1 MTEKNKYSA
10 GASST
15 DDNHTSTSIDQR
27 EQRETSIPSTGQ
39 TDAPTEAQVS
49 ETTEPVNASKA
60 MRNGQVNH
68 PDDFYQQVLRSF
80 QEEEYTQS
88 EIEERQKAWQHFE
101 EPEKQTEDKRFF
113 NDFPS
118 YFFAGFWIRL
128 SAFLVDLLVIR
139 AITQIT
145 IGSIYNLANL
155 TATNQ
160 RFGLY
165 NICALGIHLGYF
177 VLMTK
182 LNHGQTIGKMLFGI
196 RVISFVEEELSWQTV
211 LIRELCGRYVLQFNV
226 FFYLGYLPI
235 IFNKNKQQA
244 ADYFAETSVVT
255 INLIKAFNKQVDANH
270 AMVGA
275 QN

>member
-1 MTEKNKYSA
+1 MTDKNKYSA
-10 GASST
+10 AASST

-27 EQRETSIPSTGQ
+27 EQRETSTPSTGH
-39 TDAPTEAQVS
+39 TDVRTEAQVS
-49 ETTEPVNASKA
+49 ETAEPVNASKA
-60 MRNGQVNH
+60 MKNAQVNH
-68 PDDFYQQVLRSF
+68 PDDFYQQVLTSF
-80 QEEEYTQS
+80 QEEEYNQS

-165 NICALGIHLGYF
+165 NICALGIYLGYF

-270 AMVGA
+270 AMVSA

>member
-10 GASST
+10 GTSSG
-15 DDNHTSTSIDQR
+15 DDNHTSSSIDQR
-27 EQRETSIPSTGQ
+27 EQRETSTPSTNH
-39 TDAPTEAQVS
+39 TDVPTETQVS
-49 ETTEPVNASKA
+49 ETTEPVTANKA
-60 MRNGQVNH
+60 MRNTQVNH
-68 PDDFYQQVLRSF
+68 PDDFYQQVLTSF
-80 QEEEYTQS
+80 REEEYTQS
-88 EIEERQKAWQHFE
+88 EIEEKQQAWQRYE
-101 EPEKQTEDKRFF
+101 EPEKQAEDKRFF

-118 YFFAGFWIRL
+118 YFFAGFWIRFF
-128 SAFLVDLLVIR
+128 AYLVDVLVIR

-165 NICALGIHLGYF
+165 NICALAIYLGYF

-196 RVISFVEEELSWQTV
+196 RVVSFVEEELSWQTV
-211 LIRELCGRYVLQFNV
+211 LIRELCGRYVLQFNL

-235 IFNKNKQQA
+235 VFNKNKQQA

-270 AMVGA
+270 VMSGA

>member
-10 GASST
+10 GAPST

-27 EQRETSIPSTGQ
+27 EQRETSTPATGQ
-39 TDAPTEAQVS
+39 TDVPTEAQVS

-68 PDDFYQQVLRSF
+68 PDDFYQQVLTSF
-80 QEEEYTQS
+80 KEEEYTKS

-101 EPEKQTEDKRFF
+101 EPKKQTEDKRFF

-128 SAFLVDLLVIR
+128 FAFLVDLLVIR

-165 NICALGIHLGYF
+165 NICALVIYLGYF

-270 AMVGA
+270 VMVGA

>member
-49 ETTEPVNASKA
+49 ETTEPVNASEA

-165 NICALGIHLGYF
+165 NICALGIYLGYF

>member
-165 NICALGIHLGYF
+165 NICALGIYLGYF

>member
-49 ETTEPVNASKA
+49 ETTEPVNASKT

-68 PDDFYQQVLRSF
+68 PDDFYQQVLTSF

-165 NICALGIHLGYF
+165 NICALGIYLGYF

-211 LIRELCGRYVLQFNV
+211 LIREFCGRYVLQFNV
-226 FFYLGYLPI
+226 FFYLGYLPL

>member
-15 DDNHTSTSIDQR
+15 DNNHTSTSIDQR

-165 NICALGIHLGYF
+165 NICALGIYLGYF

>member
-1 MTEKNKYSA
+1 MTKKNKYSA

-27 EQRETSIPSTGQ
+27 EQRETSTPATGQ
-39 TDAPTEAQVS
+39 TDVPTEAQVS

-80 QEEEYTQS
+80 KEEEYTQS

-128 SAFLVDLLVIR
+128 FAFLVDLLVIR

-165 NICALGIHLGYF
+165 NICALVIYLGYF

-270 AMVGA
+270 VMVGA

>member
-1 MTEKNKYSA
+1 MTDKNKYST
-10 GASST
+10 GTSST
-15 DDNHTSTSIDQR
+15 DDSHTSTSIDQR
-27 EQRETSIPSTGQ
+27 EQRETSTPSTGH
-39 TDAPTEAQVS
+39 TDVRTEAQVS
-49 ETTEPVNASKA
+49 ETAEPVNASKA
-60 MRNGQVNH
+60 MKNAQVNH
-68 PDDFYQQVLRSF
+68 PDDFYQQVLTSF
-80 QEEEYTQS
+80 QEEEYNQS

-128 SAFLVDLLVIR
+128 FAFLVDLLVIR

-165 NICALGIHLGYF
+165 NVCALAIYLGYF

-211 LIRELCGRYVLQFNV
+211 LIRELCGRY
-226 FFYLGYLPI
+226 
-235 IFNKNKQQA
+235 
-244 ADYFAETSVVT
+244 
-255 INLIKAFNKQVDANH
+255 
-270 AMVGA
+270 
-275 QN
+275 

>member
-1 MTEKNKYSA
+1 MTDKNKYSA
-10 GASST
+10 AASST

-27 EQRETSIPSTGQ
+27 EQRETSTPSTGH
-39 TDAPTEAQVS
+39 TDVRTEAQVS
-49 ETTEPVNASKA
+49 ETAEPVNVSKSMKNA
-60 MRNGQVNH
+60 QVNH
-68 PDDFYQQVLRSF
+68 PDDFYQQVLMSF
-80 QEEEYTQS
+80 QEEEYNQS

-118 YFFAGFWIRL
+118 YFFAGLWIRL
-128 SAFLVDLLVIR
+128 FAFLVDLLVIR

-165 NICALGIHLGYF
+165 NVCALAIYLGYF

-235 IFNKNKQQA
+235 VFNKNKQQA

-270 AMVGA
+270 VMIGA

>member
-15 DDNHTSTSIDQR
+15 DNNHTSTSIDQR

-165 NICALGIHLGYF
+165 NICALAIYLGYF

>member
-10 GASST
+10 GTSST